1 MSRSPP
7 PAVPAEPC
15 CCAPPA
21 EPCSPAGDE
30 LPDSPALPD
39 GGLPDEALLGLLL
52 EELLLGE
59 LLLLEELLLEELLDD
74 EELELGV
81 DGGVGVC
88 GVVGLLALGQPL
100 SNTQALAMAASF
112 ARLFCCAL
120 FNAISP
126 DHFFGIHRF
135 AVLET
140 GTEFR
145 LAQFAH
151 QAVGLSGVDLV
162 FINPLQVYHTTFF
175 CHPEF

>member
-1 MSRSPP
+1 ML
-7 PAVPAEPC
+7 ADPC

-21 EPCSPAGDE
+21 EPCSPGGDE
-30 LPDSPALPD
+30 LPDSPSLPD

-52 EELLLGE
+52 EELLL
-59 LLLLEELLLEELLDD
+59 EELLLEELLLLLEELLDD
-74 EELELGV
+74 EEELELGV

-100 SNTQALAMAASF
+100 SKTQAAAMAASF

-151 QAVGLSGVDLV
+151 QAISLSGVDLV
-162 FINPLQVYHTTFF
+162 FINSLQVHHAPLV